1 MAIMVMMKMLVVM
14 IVEHDDKGDGED
26 VVFFK

>member
-26 VVFFK
+26 VVFF